1 MSGEENMV
9 LGHIQTAGN
18 QGAVLR
24 FHLCA
29 KLMLAFS
36 HVRHMDE
43 ASESKD
49 RAAPNCHRPLS
60 QVSRAEAAY

>member
-1 MSGEENMV
+1 MV

-18 QGAVLR
+18 QGAML
-24 FHLCA
+24 HLYLCTE
-29 KLMLAFS
+29 LMLAFS

-43 ASESKD
+43 ALEGKD

-60 QVSRAEAAY
+60 QVSCAETAYQSC